1 MQAIILAAGQGIRMR
16 PLTNNIC
23 KPMLQIKGKPILE
36 YTLANLP
43 EEISEIIFI
52 IGYKGDL
59 IRTHFGNEYKNK
71 RIRYVLQKD
80 LNGSAAALRCA
91 KDFLKEKFLVLNGD
105 DLYCRPDLK
114 NLINNDSLA
123 VLAKEVDN
131 PGHLGALKTDD
142 NGYLL
147 EIIENP
153 KENYGSL
160 VNAGAYFLNRK
171 FFDYEMVKKST
182 KISERE
188 FGLPQ
193 TLVKMTKDYKVKVEK
208 AKFWQPI
215 GYPKDLKKAEE
226 IIDRFSSRPERMK

>member
-1 MQAIILAAGQGIRMR
+1 MAE
-16 PLTNNIC
+16 LTNDLP
-23 KPMLQIKGKPILE
+23 KPMLRINGQPILE

-43 EEISEIIFI
+43 EEISEIIFV

-59 IRTHFGNEYKNK
+59 IRAHFGNEYKDK
-71 RIRYVLQKD
+71 KIRYVLQEN
-80 LNGSAAALRCA
+80 LNGSAAALHCA

-105 DLYCRPDLK
+105 DLYCRQDLE

-160 VNAGAYFLNRK
+160 VNTGAYFLNRK
-171 FFDYEMVKKST
+171 FFDYEMVKKNPLE
-182 KISERE
+182 ISEKE

-193 TLVKMTKDYKVKVEK
+193 TLAKMVKDYKVKVKK
-208 AKFWQPI
+208 ANFWHPV
-215 GYPKDLKKAEE
+215 GYPEDILKAEK
-226 IIDRFSSRPERMK
+226 IISLCPVVKTRQVRRRRTK